1 VNSHLR
7 NHWFAFAASTT
18 FIGLAFSVALQS
30 FPSEAKQLGPDLQT
44 KQALQI
50 KPQLQTDQEMQT
62 QQNMQNAHMMQTA
75 KPQYGQYSALQL
87 VADPS
92 GSGSGS
98 GSDSGS
104 GSRSGS
110 SSSSSSSFSSRAG
123 ALLAATSSIGT
134 APIALNSHTI
144 VDIAESA
151 APSVVNI
158 EVVRHDERA
167 MGNPIPF
174 NLDPSNP
181 LGGNQF
187 FLYNGRRFY
196 PFSEQ
201 LVPMPKPAPGSKK
214 PDAVGSGMVIREDG
228 YILTNAHVVKG
239 ASDIRV
245 NLNDK
250 RSFPGQV
257 VGTDS
262 FSDLAVVK
270 INAKDLPA
278 IKLGSS
284 ANLRPG
290 EFVVAIG
297 DPLSFDHTVTFG
309 IISAVGRTITDVN
322 GNINFIQTDAAINP
336 GNSGGPLLNLKG
348 EVIAINTA
356 IDKVG
361 QNIGFSIPVD
371 VAKAVAEDL
380 INHRA
385 ISRPWIGIGVRPLT
399 ETKLKAL
406 GLKAGEMGVSVELVY
421 EGSPA
426 QTAGIEPGDVI
437 LKIDGK
443 TVAEGKSVQD
453 IVRAHKV
460 KDILKVTYWREGE
473 EKTTDMTIGEFPE
486 LGEPP
491 KADKVA
497 PAPQPHK

>member
-1 VNSHLR
+1 MQKKVLYPL
-7 NHWFAFAASTT
+7 FAVGTSTVV
-18 FIGLAFSVALQS
+18 IGLAFSLAM
-30 FPSEAKQLGPDLQT
+30 
-44 KQALQI
+44 QAIGASGISSVSGIDSVSGASGNDNKL
-50 KPQLQTDQEMQT
+50 KATGTSSP
-62 QQNMQNAHMMQTA
+62 
-75 KPQYGQYSALQL
+75 YQL
-87 VADPS
+87 VEGPAQ
-92 GSGSGS
+92 
-98 GSDSGS
+98 SDQKNSFGQVVKPLS
-104 GSRSGS
+104 LAANPTAARSK
-110 SSSSSSSFSSRAG
+110 A
-123 ALLAATSSIGT
+123 ALLLAATSSIGSE
-134 APIALNSHTI
+134 PIALNSHTI
-144 VDIAESA
+144 VDIAEAA

-158 EVVRHDERA
+158 EVVRHDDRTTLL
-167 MGNPIPF
+167 PF
-174 NLDPSNP
+174 TVDPSNP
-181 LGGNQF
+181 LGGGQF
-187 FLYNGRRFY
+187 FLYNGRKFY

-239 ASDIRV
+239 ASEIRV

-371 VAKAVAEDL
+371 VAKTVAEDL
-380 INHRA
+380 IHNRP
-385 ISRPWIGIGVRPLT
+385 ISRPWIGIGVKPLT
-399 ETKLKAL
+399 EAKIKAL
-406 GLKAGEMGVSVELVY
+406 GMKEGQMGVSVELVY
-421 EGSPA
+421 ETSPA
-426 QTAGIEPGDVI
+426 QAAGIEPGDVI

-443 TVAEGKSVQD
+443 SVSEGKSVQE

-460 KDILKVTYWREGE
+460 KDVLSVTYWRAGE
-473 EKTTDMTIGEFPE
+473 EKTSEMTIGEFPE
-486 LGEPP
+486 LGEQP
-491 KADKVA
+491 KADKAV
-497 PAPQPHK
+497 PEPNHRH

>member
-1 VNSHLR
+1 
-7 NHWFAFAASTT
+7 
-18 FIGLAFSVALQS
+18 
-30 FPSEAKQLGPDLQT
+30 
-44 KQALQI
+44 
-50 KPQLQTDQEMQT
+50 
-62 QQNMQNAHMMQTA
+62 
-75 KPQYGQYSALQL
+75 
-87 VADPS
+87 
-92 GSGSGS
+92 
-98 GSDSGS
+98 
-104 GSRSGS
+104 
-110 SSSSSSSFSSRAG
+110 
-123 ALLAATSSIGT
+123 
-134 APIALNSHTI
+134 
-144 VDIAESA
+144 
-151 APSVVNI
+151 
-158 EVVRHDERA
+158 
-167 MGNPIPF
+167 
-174 NLDPSNP
+174 
-181 LGGNQF
+181 
-187 FLYNGRRFY
+187 
-196 PFSEQ
+196 
-201 LVPMPKPAPGSKK
+201 
-214 PDAVGSGMVIREDG
+214 
-228 YILTNAHVVKG
+228 
-239 ASDIRV
+239 
-245 NLNDK
+245 
-250 RSFPGQV
+250 
-257 VGTDS
+257 
-262 FSDLAVVK
+262 
-270 INAKDLPA
+270 
-278 IKLGSS
+278 
-284 ANLRPG
+284 
-290 EFVVAIG
+290 VAIG

-399 ETKLKAL
+399 EAKLKAL

-473 EKTTDMTIGEFPE
+473 EKATEMTIGEFPE

>member
-1 VNSHLR
+1 
-7 NHWFAFAASTT
+7 
-18 FIGLAFSVALQS
+18 
-30 FPSEAKQLGPDLQT
+30 
-44 KQALQI
+44 
-50 KPQLQTDQEMQT
+50 M
-62 QQNMQNAHMMQTA
+62 
-75 KPQYGQYSALQL
+75 QL
-87 VADPS
+87 VGNSPSAPSRKGDADQTIEQS
-92 GSGSGS
+92 RGRDIGQNHGQ
-98 GSDSGS
+98 GSDILFDHQVGKT
-104 GSRSGS
+104 
-110 SSSSSSSFSSRAG
+110 
-123 ALLAATSSIGT
+123 LLAASSSIGT
-134 APIALNSHTI
+134 APIALDSHTI

-158 EVVRHDERA
+158 EVVRRDERA
-167 MGNPIPF
+167 INTLTPF
-174 NLDPSNP
+174 NSDPSNP
-181 LGGNQF
+181 LGGGQPF
-187 FLYNGRRFY
+187 FFYNGRRFY
-196 PFSEQ
+196 PFNEP

-239 ASDIRV
+239 ASEIRV

-250 RSFPGQV
+250 RSFAGQV

-270 INAKDLPA
+270 INSKGLPA

-336 GNSGGPLLNLKG
+336 GNSGGPLINLKG

-356 IDKVG
+356 IDKIG

-371 VAKAVAEDL
+371 VAKTVAEDL
-380 INHRA
+380 INHKA

-399 ETKLKAL
+399 DAKLKAL
-406 GLKAGEMGVSVELVY
+406 GLKAGAAGVSVELVY
-421 EGSPA
+421 ETSPA
-426 QTAGIEPGDVI
+426 QDAGIEPGDVL

-443 TVAEGKSVQD
+443 PVVDGKSVQD
-453 IVRAHKV
+453 LVRAHKV
-460 KDILKVTYWREGE
+460 KDVLSVTYWRAGE
-473 EKTTDMTIGEFPE
+473 EKTTEMTIGEFPE
-486 LGEPP
+486 LGEAP

-497 PAPQPHK
+497 PSPEESR